1 MSDPALSLM
10 PARPAAINARTL
22 AGIALLV
29 AAVACFAVLD
39 TTTKRV
45 TTEVP
50 LLMAVWARYLFQ
62 ALLTTAMV
70 LPKRGLA
77 VLKTD
82 NPGMHIT
89 RGVLLIV
96 VTLLAFSSLKVLPV
110 GEFTAIVMTTPLLVT
125 LLAARLLGEHVSSSR
140 IALVLVA
147 GGFAGTA
154 IIVRPSG
161 DAMSWWLLLP
171 LALVIA
177 NAAFQLLTSKM
188 TRTES
193 TLTTQFYTSWVGTAL
208 ATIPLVWA
216 WVPITDPQ
224 LWLGLLLMGVA
235 GAAGHLL
242 MIMAFGRSPAA
253 TLMPYMY
260 LQIGFA
266 MLGGW
271 IMFDHIPDHWS
282 LIGIGLIAA
291 CGTAGGLLTLYEAR
305 LRRA

>member
-1 MSDPALSLM
+1 MSEPALPLM
-10 PARPAAINARTL
+10 SARTAAINARTL

-62 ALLTTAMV
+62 ALVTTAMV
-70 LPKRGLA
+70 LPKKGLA
-77 VLKTD
+77 VLET
-82 NPGMHIT
+82 NNLGLHIT

-96 VTLLAFSSLKVLPV
+96 VTVLAFSSLKVLPV

-125 LLAARLLGEHVSSSR
+125 LLAARLLGEHVSVLR
-140 IALVLVA
+140 LALVA

-154 IIVRPSG
+154 IIVRPNG

-193 TLTTQFYTSWVGTAL
+193 TMTTQFYTSWVGTAL
-208 ATIPLVWA
+208 ASIPLIWA
-216 WVPITDPQ
+216 WVPVTDLH

-253 TLMPYMY
+253 TLRPYMY

-271 IMFDHIPDHWS
+271 IMFDHIPDHLS

-305 LRRA
+305 LK

>member
-1 MSDPALSLM
+1 MSEPALPLM
-10 PARPAAINARTL
+10 SARTAAINARTL

-62 ALLTTAMV
+62 ALVTTAMV
-70 LPKRGLA
+70 LPKKGLA
-77 VLKTD
+77 VLET
-82 NPGMHIT
+82 NNLGLHIT

-96 VTLLAFSSLKVLPV
+96 VTVLAFSSLKVLPV

-125 LLAARLLGEHVSSSR
+125 LLAARLLGEHVSVLR
-140 IALVLVA
+140 LALVA

-154 IIVRPSG
+154 IIVRPNG

-193 TLTTQFYTSWVGTAL
+193 TMTTQFYTSWVGTAL
-208 ATIPLVWA
+208 ASIPLIWA
-216 WVPITDPQ
+216 WVPVTDLH

-271 IMFDHIPDHWS
+271 IMFDHIPDHLS

-305 LRRA
+305 LK